1 LKCARCFAPEDIRI
15 VDSPDPRPE
24 DDEVLVAVR
33 AVSICPSDHHIY
45 RDGHSSGVV
54 PDHPMI
60 LGHEFSGVVAAL
72 GARASGPAVG
82 TRVAVEPA
90 WHCGECDL
98 CKRGLTN
105 ICRHVVF
112 PSYPNRDGALA
123 EYIACP
129 AHAVYTIPENV
140 GFVEAA
146 LAEPLGV
153 AVHAVRHARI
163 GPGDRVAIL
172 GAGTIG
178 IAILELAKL
187 SNVDAT
193 FIVEPNAARHEL
205 ALKLGATKAYADVE
219 DLIEEFGGTADCAN
233 VAFDV
238 SNAQDSFADAVEVCE
253 PAGRIIVIT
262 IPPEDYCEFTASSAR
277 RKELAI
283 QFSRRSRNAIE
294 EALSLIS
301 TGKVRAPEWPR
312 AEFSLDTTADAFR
325 CSVDP
330 PGGVLRAVV
339 LVNA

>member
-1 LKCARCFAPEDIRI
+1 MKCARCFGPEDIRI

-24 DDEVLVAVR
+24 AQEVLVAVR

-45 RDGHSSGVV
+45 REGHSSGVV

-72 GARASGPAVG
+72 GSGPTGPAVG

-105 ICRHVVF
+105 ICRNVIF

-129 AHAVYTIPENV
+129 AHAVYTMPENV
-140 GFVEAA
+140 GFIEAA

-153 AVHAVRHARI
+153 AIHAARHAQM

-172 GAGTIG
+172 GAGAIG

-187 SNVDAT
+187 SNVDAA
-193 FIVEPNAARHEL
+193 FIVDPKVARHQL
-205 ALKLGATKAYADVE
+205 ALKLGAAKAYADVE
-219 DLIEEFGGTADCAN
+219 DLIGEFGGTADGAN
-233 VAFDV
+233 TVFDV
-238 SNAQDSFADAVEVCE
+238 TNAQDSFADAVEVCE
-253 PAGRIIVIT
+253 PAGKILVIT
-262 IPPEDYCEFTASSAR
+262 IPPEDHCEFTASSAR

-283 QFSRRSRNAIE
+283 QFSRRSRSAIE

-301 TGKVRAPEWPR
+301 ISKVRAPEWPR
-312 AEFSLDTTADAFR
+312 AEFTLDATADAFR

-339 LVNA
+339 LVNG